1 MKGEL
6 RFFEA
11 RLIVAEGD
19 NILTIVRDVTE
30 AHQAV
35 DSARESQ
42 EKLLQSNKQIRALA
56 ARLISAQE
64 SERRRI
70 ALLLHDDVSQNVA
83 AFGLSIS
90 RLKRKLPTSN
100 EELLN
105 ELGQLGSQAYDL
117 TTQIRRLSHQ
127 LHPEVLEHLGLVKA
141 LESHVTE
148 FGCEEHIETS
158 FKADVKSEPLP
169 IELSVCLY
177 RVALEGLRN
186 ISRHSGAKSAEV
198 LLKENHG
205 FLTLQISDSGLGF
218 DVERARRGNGIGLA
232 SSEERIRLLQGSFE
246 IRSDP
251 QSGTTMT
258 ARVPL
263 MR

>member
-1 MKGEL
+1 
-6 RFFEA
+6 
-11 RLIVAEGD
+11 
-19 NILTIVRDVTE
+19 
-30 AHQAV
+30 
-35 DSARESQ
+35 
-42 EKLLQSNKQIRALA
+42 
-56 ARLISAQE
+56 
-64 SERRRI
+64 
-70 ALLLHDDVSQNVA
+70 
-83 AFGLSIS
+83 
-90 RLKRKLPTSN
+90 
-100 EELLN
+100 
-105 ELGQLGSQAYDL
+105 
-117 TTQIRRLSHQ
+117 LSHQ